1 MPTHAYTC
9 LHIPTDTT
17 AHISPT
23 LARCTQRSSR
33 VRATRWATRG
43 GSKASWGRCGSSSM
57 GCRELSTEV
66 GVLSCVFWYSML
78 HVWDWVGGWGRNQD
92 CNLVFFAA
100 TFPHRR
106 SLGPGSAESTGV
118 PVAQVACGMQ
128 IANFGLPRATCCSPS
143 VLLQGNRHSLR
154 HRLVRSRQH
163 AYGFSVCPCRT
174 CRVWRV
180 VARIFEILKARKM
193 CKR

>member
-1 MPTHAYTC
+1 
-9 LHIPTDTT
+9 
-17 AHISPT
+17 
-23 LARCTQRSSR
+23 
-33 VRATRWATRG
+33 
-43 GSKASWGRCGSSSM
+43 M

-106 SLGPGSAESTGV
+106 SLGPGSAESTGPSGV

-128 IANFGLPRATCCSPS
+128 IAKALISAYLGPLAA
-143 VLLQGNRHSLR
+143 LR
-154 HRLVRSRQH
+154 QFYSKVI
-163 AYGFSVCPCRT
+163 P
-174 CRVWRV
+174 
-180 VARIFEILKARKM
+180 
-193 CKR
+193 